1 MGYLDMEKMACSLT
15 SRLQTHILDNKLYG
29 AALYVH
35 QIGQKSCWVTMG
47 VSDPFCGTPISE
59 STVFRIASMTKPITA
74 VATMIL
80 VERGKIQL
88 DDPVSRYLPQFKHM
102 HLAEVDGEGLLQS
115 GPLVEKEITLR
126 HILSHTSG
134 IGSGTIGALQIRNM
148 SEANKRTLGDTISYF
163 SEQGLSFVPYT
174 KQEYS
179 GFPAYDVLTGIVEKA
194 ADMDFAEFLS
204 KEIFYPCDMTD
215 TTFTPTQVQW
225 NRMALMHD
233 RIDGKNAIEKTFDG
247 CVFEDIP
254 CSHSLGGAGLVS
266 TLTDY
271 SHFAL
276 MLLQK
281 GRYLDNRILKPESI
295 QQIAT
300 PQVPASIQPG
310 YHRWGLGVR
319 VIVDDRYPYLPV
331 GSYGW
336 SGAYGPHFWID
347 PVNQIAAVYMKNSRY
362 DPGAGSVTGYNFEED
377 VYNAL
382 IM

>member
-1 MGYLDMEKMACSLT
+1 MGRLDLEQLACSLA
-15 SRLQTHILDNKLYG
+15 SRLRTDISENKLYG

-35 QIGQKSCWVTMG
+35 RVGQESCQVTMG
-47 VSDPFCGTPISE
+47 VSDPFKGTPVSE

-80 VERGKIQL
+80 VERGKLQL
-88 DDPVSRYLPQFKHM
+88 DDPVSRYFPQFKHM
-102 HLAEVDGEGLLQS
+102 HLAEVDGNGLLHT

-134 IGSGTIGALQIRNM
+134 IGSGTIGALQIKNM
-148 SEANKRTLGDTISYF
+148 SEERKRTLSDTISYF
-163 SEQGLSFVPYT
+163 SEQGLSFSPYT

-179 GFPAYDVLTGIVEKA
+179 GFPAYDVLTGVVEKA
-194 ADMDFAEFLS
+194 ADLDFSEFLL
-204 KEIFYPCDMTD
+204 KEIFHPCDMID
-215 TTFTPTQVQW
+215 TTFSPTKAQW
-225 NRMALMHD
+225 ERLALMHD
-233 RIDGKNAIEKTFDG
+233 RVNGKNATGKTFDG

-271 SHFAL
+271 SHFAM

-281 GRYLDNRILKPESI
+281 GQYQNNRILKPDSI
-295 QQIAT
+295 EQIAT
-300 PQVPASIQPG
+300 SQVPASIQPG
-310 YHRWGLGVR
+310 YYRWGLGVR

-347 PVNQIAAVYMKNSRY
+347 PVNQIAAVYMKNSKY
-362 DPGAGSVTGYNFEED
+362 DPGAGSVTGYNFEKD
-377 VYNAL
+377 VYAAL